1 MDMEKL
7 MDTLHLG
14 GLLEEPVMITGGLLH
29 KMYRVS
35 TSDGLYAVKLLNPE
49 IMKRPDAL
57 SNTIHS
63 EKIAKAFDGLI
74 PAVVSLEI
82 DGKQVHKLGDEYY
95 MVYPWVDGSSV
106 FPGEIKTY
114 HCETIG
120 SILGK
125 IHHQDLKMEGVNPEE
140 DSFEMFAWEAYLQ
153 RINDQKCSNK
163 ECSEK
168 EWMAAYKKAM
178 KDIKCWNQRACNAES
193 YLSKQTVISHRDL
206 DPKNV
211 MWNGD
216 KPYIIDWEAAG
227 YVNPYQELLEVINYW
242 ADDGAGN
249 LVKEKCN
256 ALITA
261 YCRYMDISTVLWDEV
276 FHGSYIGMLGWLE
289 YNVKRALG
297 IEAADEAEM
306 LLGEEQVIGTVR
318 ELYSYQGKIRQ
329 LREWLEYGKNT
340 V

>member
-1 MDMEKL
+1 MDISKL
-7 MDTLHLG
+7 MDTLYLG
-14 GLLEEPVMITGGLLH
+14 VLLEEPVMITGGLLH
-29 KMYRVS
+29 KMFRVS

-95 MVYPWVDGSSV
+95 MVYPWVDGYSV
-106 FPGEIKTY
+106 FPGEITAY

-120 SILGK
+120 GILGK
-125 IHHQDLKMEGVNPEE
+125 MHHQDLKVECVKPEE
-140 DSFEMFAWEAYLQ
+140 NPFEMFAWEAYLK
-153 RINDQKCSNK
+153 RINDLKNSD
-163 ECSEK
+163 K
-168 EWMAAYKKAM
+168 EWIAVYRKSLE
-178 KDIKCWNQRACNAES
+178 DIKGWNQKACDSER
-193 YLSKQTVISHRDL
+193 YLSKLTVISHRDL

-211 MWNGD
+211 MWND
-216 KPYIIDWEAAG
+216 DNPYIIDWEAAG
-227 YVNPYQELLEVINYW
+227 YVNPYQEFLEVINYW
-242 ADDGAGN
+242 TDDGAGN
-249 LVKEKCN
+249 LVKEKCD
-256 ALITA
+256 ALINA
-261 YCRYMDISTVLWDEV
+261 YRGHMDISTVMWDEV
-276 FHGSYIGMLGWLE
+276 FHGSYNGMLGWLE

-297 IEAADEAEM
+297 IEASDEAEM
-306 LLGEEQVIGTVR
+306 LLGEEQVIGTIR

-329 LREWLEYGKNT
+329 LREWLGNGKNT

>member
-1 MDMEKL
+1 MDLSKL
-7 MDTLHLG
+7 MDTLRLG
-14 GLLEEPVMITGGLLH
+14 GLLEEPVVITGGLLH
-29 KMYRVS
+29 KMFRVS

-82 DGKQVHKLGDEYY
+82 DGKQIHKLGDEYY

-106 FPGEIKTY
+106 FPGEITAY

-125 IHHQDLKMEGVNPEE
+125 MHQQDLKVEYVKPEE
-140 DSFEMFAWEAYLQ
+140 NSFEMFAWEAYLK
-153 RINDQKCSNK
+153 RINDLKNSD
-163 ECSEK
+163 K
-168 EWMAAYKKAM
+168 EWMAAYKKAIE
-178 KDIKCWNQRACNAES
+178 DIKNWNRRVCDSAS
-193 YLSKQTVISHRDL
+193 YLSERTVISHRDL

-249 LVKEKCN
+249 LVKEKCDV
-256 ALITA
+256 LIHA
-261 YCRYMDISTVLWDEV
+261 YRRYMDISTVMWDEV
-276 FHGSYIGMLGWLE
+276 FHGSYISMLGWLE

-297 IEAADEAEM
+297 IEAYNEAEM
-306 LLGEEQVIGTVR
+306 LLGEEQVIGTIR

-329 LREWLEYGKNT
+329 LREWLGYGKNT

>member
-1 MDMEKL
+1 MDIGKL

-14 GLLEEPVMITGGLLH
+14 ALLEEPVMITGGLLH
-29 KMYRVS
+29 KMFRVS
-35 TSDGLYAVKLLNPE
+35 TSDGLFAVKLLNPE

-57 SNTIHS
+57 SNTVHS

-106 FPGEIKTY
+106 FSGEITTY

-125 IHHQDLKMEGVNPEE
+125 MHHQDLKVEYVKPEK
-140 DSFEMFAWEAYLQ
+140 DSFEMFAWDAYLK
-153 RINDQKCSNK
+153 RVNDLKNSDK
-163 ECSEK
+163 KWVS
-168 EWMAAYKKAM
+168 AYKKSIE
-178 KDIKCWNQRACNAES
+178 DIKSWNQRACDSAS

-227 YVNPYQELLEVINYW
+227 YVNPYQEFLEVINYW
-242 ADDGAGN
+242 TDDGAGN
-249 LVKEKCN
+249 LVKEKCD
-256 ALITA
+256 ALINA
-261 YCRYMDISTVLWDEV
+261 YRRYMDINTVMWDEV
-276 FHGSYIGMLGWLE
+276 FYGSYIGMLGWLE

-297 IEAADEAEM
+297 VEASDEAEM
-306 LLGEEQVIGTVR
+306 LLGEEQVVGTIH
-318 ELYSYQGKIRQ
+318 ELYSYQGKIMQ
-329 LREWLEYGKNT
+329 LQEWLGYGKNT